1 MSPLRSLGRITL
13 KAALPGIT
21 TGWLVAMAIS
31 VGETAPLLYTAGFS
45 DSLPSLSLTH
55 SPVGYLP
62 YAVWTFYNYP
72 DKSFQA
78 LSYDA
83 ALILIVMVLL
93 LIVLARVVVAF
104 TQRHTERN

>member
-1 MSPLRSLGRITL
+1 MRSLSRITM

-21 TGWLVAMAIS
+21 TGWLVALAIS

-45 DSLPSLSLTH
+45 ESLPTLHLTH
-55 SPVGYLP
+55 APIGYLT
-62 YAVWTFYNYP
+62 YAVWTFYNSP
-72 DKSFQA
+72 FKGQQD

-83 ALILIVMVLL
+83 ALILVVLVL
-93 LIVLARVVVAF
+93 ALIVASRLVVSL